1 MSEQAINKGSG
12 KPQHSLVA
20 RSIINAIATVMTDSA
35 NTGKY
40 PRENWR
46 KGLPWHEPYDK
57 IQRHLTDWWDRKDID
72 PESKR
77 SALWHAACDLM
88 ILIEYEE
95 KGIGVDDR
103 WGGPNAG

>member
-1 MSEQAINKGSG
+1 MSEQAINLGKD

-35 NTGKY
+35 KLGKY

-57 IQRHLTDWWDRKDID
+57 VMRHMTDWNDGRTLDA
-72 PESKR
+72 ESGR
-77 SALWHAACDLM
+77 SNLWHAAACLM

-95 KGIGVDDR
+95 KGIGIDDR
-103 WGGPNAG
+103 YVPPKS